1 MRTAGRPALAAL
13 LVGVLGAGCGGPGP
27 SPATPTTSAGATGG
41 TPSPATASAGSSN
54 PAESPPAG
62 SSNPAE
68 SPPAVASTPS
78 APAASPSGGQGAVE
92 DPSLIEV
99 LPAQVAGSDV
109 TLESQAFAEA
119 LADPGFAANIEAAA
133 FGVVVAGNDL
143 ASAVVARP
151 VEHVYSDAWFRD
163 WRDSYNDGA
172 CAQSGSVVGNAEAE
186 IGGRTV
192 YIGTCSGGLRTY
204 HTWIEDRD
212 LLVSAFSIGEARF
225 GEQLMAGL
233 RP

>member
-1 MRTAGRPALAAL
+1 VRTAGGPALVAL
-13 LVGVLGAGCGGPGP
+13 LVGVLGAGCAGPGP
-27 SPATPTTSAGATGG
+27 SPEGTLPSASVG
-41 TPSPATASAGSSN
+41 TPAA
-54 PAESPPAG
+54 
-62 SSNPAE
+62 
-68 SPPAVASTPS
+68 ASTGDRTPAPTGSADPS
-78 APAASPSGGQGAVE
+78 EPSSSTSQPSGSGGPGAVE

-99 LPAQVAGSDV
+99 LPAKVAGSDV

-133 FGVVVAGNDL
+133 FGIVVAGNDL

-151 VEHVYSDAWFRD
+151 VDGVFSDAWFRD

-172 CAQSGSVVGNAEAE
+172 CAQAGGVARNAEAE